1 MASLSIG
8 RCHNCRV
15 RSKIMPEE
23 RVLCVLACG
32 HYMCIEC
39 VLGWLR
45 VLKGSSH
52 TTPPFKCILQCK
64 KTTEINRTQAAQCL
78 LHLPEKD
85 TPSVTSA
92 QSIFNSFYVQ
102 DIAVKREIKVVLE
115 ASLS

>member
-1 MASLSIG
+1 MAPPGTS
-8 RCHNCRV
+8 NCLIC
-15 RSKIMPEE
+15 KLEYKEMPEE

-64 KTTEINRTQAAQCL
+64 KTTEINRTQAAKCL
-78 LHLPEKD
+78 LYLPEKD

-92 QSIFNSFYVQ
+92 QSIFNSLYVQ